1 MKGKTIGCQ
10 IVVIVGFIVDF
21 IIVVVVVGHCGGIP
35 GKAQL
40 LNAYGS
46 YVDILD
52 TGWVTS
58 QKMRNAD
65 RCGWK

>member
-1 MKGKTIGCQ
+1 MKGNTIGCQ

-21 IIVVVVVGHCGGIP
+21 IIVVVVGHCGGIP

-40 LNAYGS
+40 FNAYGS

-58 QKMRNAD
+58 WKMRNVD